1 MVKRFSKRVPGPFN
15 GERIPF
21 FTNGAETTRLT
32 MVTWAMTPKAQ
43 RTKEKI
49 GKSDFVKIKNVCASK
64 YMIKKVRNQ
73 GTEWEKIFA
82 NHISDKGFV
91 FRIYFKKI
99 LTTQQ

>member
-64 YMIKKVRNQ
+64 YMIKNQ
-73 GTEWEKIFA
+73 NGDPQNMRKYVQIIP
-82 NHISDKGFV
+82 NSGLI
-91 FRIYFKKI
+91 
-99 LTTQQ
+99 